1 MMDDAKDMVLQS
13 YNIINTTAN
22 SNVALQGFSGIFGF
36 PATIIADGMTIF
48 THYAPMIDRIR
59 ALYGK
64 EPLTKEVYAPI
75 LKNIT
80 SEILFDIVF
89 DKVAGQIPVV
99 GIYFNAIC
107 AKALTWRL
115 GILFAVSSNLEW
127 DITDAEMLNKVTMLI
142 RNVFPQKDVFKF
154 TKPDYNTY
162 KKIMLSIQNNDEEV
176 FADKINE
183 ALKAFEI

>member
-1 MMDDAKDMVLQS
+1 MENTKDLALQS

-22 SNVALQGFSGIFGF
+22 SNVALQGFSGVFGF
-36 PATIIADGMTIF
+36 PATILVDGMTIF

-89 DKVAGQIPVV
+89 DKVAGQIPII

-115 GILFAVSSNLEW
+115 GILFAICSSLEK
-127 DITDAEMLNKVTMLI
+127 DITNAETLSKIIVLI
-142 RNVFPQKDVFKF
+142 RNLFPQKDSFKF
-154 TKPDYNTY
+154 TKPDFNTY
-162 KKIMLSIQNNDEEV
+162 KKVMSSITNNTEEA
-176 FADKINE
+176 FTNKISE